1 MGEKALQPRMAI
13 AQFHPEY
20 DAEREHAWHLSCWLE
35 AGLEAWA
42 VHETGSG
49 RLMALY
55 ADKGEGIPE
64 DARLPL
70 RPASV
75 TFTAMPE
82 TSTLVPESAL
92 APGTELRHLKLVHG
106 KVPTGL
112 LRDEPVEQ
120 IGARCIYLHDEVAER
135 TLTLR
140 FPQARSVPLQTLL
153 IKLGLSGSGPE
164 MVLYRTKDRMDLVIG
179 NAGKLELCNTFHAT
193 AKEDLLYYALFAL
206 EQCGLSPAATPLR
219 IGGSL
224 LVEADE
230 ALLAMYFKDVHPL
243 SSGGVPFIGNEPVA
257 EAHHWAA
264 LLEQY
269 TCA

>member
-1 MGEKALQPRMAI
+1 MAI

-20 DAEREHAWHLSCWLE
+20 DAERDHAWHLSCWLE

-42 VHETGSG
+42 VHETGTG
-49 RLMALY
+49 RLMALF
-55 ADKGEGIPE
+55 ADKGNGLPE
-64 DARLPL
+64 DARLPQ

-120 IGARCIYLHDEVAER
+120 IGARCIYLHDEQAER
-135 TLTLR
+135 QLTSTY
-140 FPQARSVPLQTLL
+140 PQARSVPLQTLL
-153 IKLGLSGSGPE
+153 IKMGLSGNAPA
-164 MVLYRTKDRMDLVIG
+164 MVLHRTKQRMDLVIG

-206 EQCGLSPAATPLR
+206 EQCGMAPAATALR
-219 IGGSL
+219 VGGSHL
-224 LVEADE
+224 SAEDE
-230 ALLAMYFKDVHPL
+230 ALLSRYFKEVLPL
-243 SSGGVPFIGNEPVA
+243 SSGPAPTIGNVPVE